1 MDFFI
6 NVLKQIKSNAIAIFD
21 SESLLSQTG
30 GQTSRIDALK
40 NCISKLKARHKN
52 QLSKKLFLYSDAFFP
67 FTDSLKFINQSK
79 LKLDCYVPMGSKN
92 DSTIKSYIIKNQINF
107 FCLSHR
113 HFKH

>member
-1 MDFFI
+1 MCTYICSGVPASSFGKNTLDIENMDFFI

-52 QLSKKLFLYSDAFFP
+52 QLSKKLFLYSG
-67 FTDSLKFINQSK
+67 SSK
-79 LKLDCYVPMGSKN
+79 RNLYF
-92 DSTIKSYIIKNQINF
+92 KSWCIG
-107 FCLSHR
+107 
-113 HFKH
+113 